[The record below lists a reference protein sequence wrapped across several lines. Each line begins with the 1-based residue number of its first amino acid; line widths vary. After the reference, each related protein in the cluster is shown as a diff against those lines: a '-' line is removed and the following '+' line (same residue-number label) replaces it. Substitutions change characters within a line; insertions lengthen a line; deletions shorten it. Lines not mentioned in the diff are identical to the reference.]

1 MLNKKFIE
9 VQFPIDELS
18 EFGYKEKN
26 SMFDTI
32 SGIHVWWARRPTSV
46 VRGLILASLIDYP
59 STKAEIKKINELII
73 RTCTNFKA
81 IPNQMNIKGEIKKY
95 IKKNYPDSTP
105 KLLDSFSGGSAIP
118 LEAARLGLDSYG
130 IDLNPVAVL
139 IGKATA
145 EYLQRFDGALIKE
158 IKKWWQILKKTLL
171 SKLKEFYI
179 NPVNDRT
186 ILAYIWARQIK
197 CKNNKCNALIPMLSE
212 LKLTNKKEKQV
223 VLKPNINKTKDGNE
237 IKFTIQRNNEI
248 DFNPIENKIF
258 SKGKV
263 TCPCPECGLTL
274 SNHEVM
280 ELVKKKKYDDRLLV
294 VVEREKNSKKRI
306 YRFASDKDFEIINEV
321 KEELKKYNDLIPLEK
336 IPDKVS
342 KWRVQNY
349 GILEW
354 KELFNDRQM
363 LFSIICTEE
372 IKKIYNDIKNSYDDD
387 DYIKA
392 IMLFLSFTFSRILTH
407 NSKFTHWRN
416 RGEGIAQTWSRIGL
430 FMKGGYPELNP
441 FSDFTGTPIRY
452 LKFIE
457 NINKNNLNFSN
468 SANIS
473 QGDAMKLE
481 EFAKSSIDL
490 IITDPPYYDA
500 MLYANPADF
509 FYIWHK
515 RCLEDIFPELFL
527 LPLTPKENEII
538 QSKSKYGG
546 DIIKAK
552 EFYEKSLATV
562 LKEYNRVLKPRG
574 IGIIMFTHKST
585 TAWEALI
592 YAIIESNLTICAAWP
607 IKTETKGGIRSLN
620 KVSLASSIA
629 LVFKKIEKKPEI
641 YFETNFRNILEKE
654 LNEKLKLLLLDLE
667 LYGADFF
674 ISAIGFSLNIF
685 TRYIRVISQ
694 KTGDPIPISNFL
706 DLVRKIVN
714 NFLLTTVLEKEITQN
729 NDDISNLYII
739 WCWFFR
745 NNDIDLDDALK
756 LAQSFG
762 IELDDLRKKKLVKLE
777 KQKFKLLL
785 ASNKEREQFLI
796 KNKDN
801 LRTLIDNLHLLAIL
815 WKNNDKNLDEEVKKV
830 EIEYSEN
837 IWKVGQALA
846 EFFPNNHNEH
856 NCLQGLLAR
865 YGKAKSKSDLKKW
878 V

>member
-1 MLNKKFIE
+1 M
-9 VQFPIDELS
+9 V
-18 EFGYKEKN
+18 Y
-26 SMFDTI
+26 
-32 SGIHVWWARRPTSV
+32 
-46 VRGLILASLIDYP
+46 
-59 STKAEIKKINELII
+59 
-73 RTCTNFKA
+73 
-81 IPNQMNIKGEIKKY
+81 
-95 IKKNYPDSTP
+95 
-105 KLLDSFSGGSAIP
+105 
-118 LEAARLGLDSYG
+118 
-130 IDLNPVAVL
+130 
-139 IGKATA
+139 
-145 EYLQRFDGALIKE
+145 
-158 IKKWWQILKKTLL
+158 
-171 SKLKEFYI
+171 
-179 NPVNDRT
+179 
-186 ILAYIWARQIK
+186 
-197 CKNNKCNALIPMLSE
+197 
-212 LKLTNKKEKQV
+212 
-223 VLKPNINKTKDGNE
+223 
-237 IKFTIQRNNEI
+237 
-248 DFNPIENKIF
+248 
-258 SKGKV
+258 
-263 TCPCPECGLTL
+263 
-274 SNHEVM
+274 
-280 ELVKKKKYDDRLLV
+280 
-294 VVEREKNSKKRI
+294 
-306 YRFASDKDFEIINEV
+306 
-321 KEELKKYNDLIPLEK
+321 
-336 IPDKVS
+336 
-342 KWRVQNY
+342 
-349 GILEW
+349 
-354 KELFNDRQM
+354 
-363 LFSIICTEE
+363 
-372 IKKIYNDIKNSYDDD
+372 
-387 DYIKA
+387 
-392 IMLFLSFTFSRILTH
+392 LSFILSRISTH

-430 FMKGGYPELNP
+430 FMKGSYPELNP
-441 FSDFTGTPIRY
+441 FANFTGTPIRY
-452 LKFIE
+452 LKYIE
-457 NINKNNLNFSN
+457 NISKNNLNFSLH
-468 SANIS
+468 ANIS
-473 QGDAMKLE
+473 QGDAMNLE
-481 EFAKSSIDL
+481 EFADNSIDI

-509 FYIWHK
+509 FYIWLK
-515 RCLEDIFPELFL
+515 RCLENVFPELFL
-527 LPLTPKENEII
+527 LTLTPKENEII
-538 QSKSKYGG
+538 QSRFRHGG
-546 DIIKAK
+546 DKVKAK
-552 EFYEKSLATV
+552 EFYENSLAIV
-562 LKEYNRVLKPRG
+562 LKEYNRILKPKG
-574 IGIIMFTHKST
+574 IGVIMFTHKST

-729 NDDISNLYII
+729 IDDISNLYII

-762 IELDDLRKKKLVKLE
+762 IELDDLRKKRLVKLE

-846 EFFPNNHNEH
+846 EFFPDNHNEH

-865 YGKAKSKSDLKKW
+865 YGKAKAKSDLKKW
-878 V
+878 I